1 MKLTYKREYLILFL
15 KGVCMGSA
23 DIIPGVS
30 GGTMALILGIYED
43 LIKAIRSF
51 DSRFIRSIFSFK
63 IRDAFEHVP
72 LGILL
77 PVLSGIAIAILTLS
91 RIISFL
97 LFKYPYIVWSFF
109 FGLIMASAFSITK
122 RVSPISADAVSVL
135 LAGTIIGYVLV
146 GFMPVSSP
154 DSLYFIFFC
163 GALSICA
170 MILPGIS
177 GAFIL
182 VILGKYHY
190 MLNAINYGRVDI
202 VFVFLMGAA
211 TGIVLFSRIL
221 NFMLQRYRRH
231 TIFLLSGL
239 MLGSL
244 RKIWPWK
251 VVTNGLYVNVLP
263 SKFNG
268 ELLFCLLMLSL
279 GISIVF
285 AVDHLNERGR
295 DRA

>member
-1 MKLTYKREYLILFL
+1 MKLTDKREYLILFL
-15 KGVCMGSA
+15 KGICMGSA

-43 LIKAIRSF
+43 LIRAIRSF

-97 LFKYPYIVWSFF
+97 LFKYPYIVWSLF

-122 RVSPISADAVSVL
+122 RVSPISADVVSVL

-268 ELLFCLLMLSL
+268 ELLFCLIMLSV